1 MPDYSDDERL
11 ALDFL
16 TVDRP
21 LSPIQ
26 ERRARE
32 ALVRLLIDD
41 REAPLRPVI
50 RAVLGFLFDPNHERQ
65 LVIQTR
71 RRGRKR
77 TEHVDMAAEVAEAV
91 RCGAG
96 IDAAIRQVAEK
107 HKVSERTVRRA
118 RVHARM
124 VIAFRMGAD

>member
-50 RAVLGFLFDPNHERQ
+50 RAVLGFLSTQITSGSLSFKLAVVAGSEPNM
-65 LVIQTR
+65 LIWP
-71 RRGRKR
+71 
-77 TEHVDMAAEVAEAV
+77 
-91 RCGAG
+91 
-96 IDAAIRQVAEK
+96 
-107 HKVSERTVRRA
+107 
-118 RVHARM
+118 
-124 VIAFRMGAD
+124 